1 MLGRAR
7 HLEGARA
14 RRAHTRERGR
24 GWRERSLG
32 RSDTMNASELA
43 AIHRAGGVRKFIAAV
58 DRALMGV
65 DSAVGSGFDVMPL
78 SAADRAQSQSPQST
92 PSVER
97 AAQEPKASET
107 APASILGIMGYRGA
121 FACLIVLFGPWFL
134 SLVSVNVRVGL
145 GCFVYGLV
153 AGTSGGRAA
162 THSASQSCTT
172 TTAAAAAAP
181 TTTEVHSWFVTNSPP
196 SSPAGASVPL
206 RETPSALVTAER
218 YAAAVATARDLS
230 GVSNAERLKLYALF
244 KQVESGDA
252 PVKGP
257 SRFNA
262 VAFAKWQEWH
272 AQRGLTADD
281 ARVRYVE
288 TVERLARR

>member
-1 MLGRAR
+1 
-7 HLEGARA
+7 
-14 RRAHTRERGR
+14 
-24 GWRERSLG
+24 
-32 RSDTMNASELA
+32 MNASELA

-107 APASILGIMGYRGA
+107 APASILGIMSYRGA
-121 FACLIVLFGPWFL
+121 FACFVVFFGPWCL

-162 THSASQSCTT
+162 TDSASQSCT
-172 TTAAAAAAP
+172 

-206 RETPSALVTAER
+206 RETPRALVTAER